1 MLVEILRPIPSGG
14 ATLRAGEIVDASTW
28 ANLRT
33 LLDQGY
39 VCVVDLD
46 TRTFAELPDTLDTL
60 DTSTLV
66 DAPPLDTLDTLDT
79 PPPQQPAA
87 RPAAPQRTR
96 KPKARR

>member
-39 VCVVDLD
+39 VCVVELD

-66 DAPPLDTLDTLDT
+66 DAPPLDTLDT
-79 PPPQQPAA
+79 PMPQQPAP